1 MDPKKRVVECL
12 SRYRVMDATGD
23 KADMEQLA
31 ESILAA
37 LGPRKKIYSCL
48 RQDLEIPCE
57 HEDHEMDIIVL
68 AEG

>member
-1 MDPKKRVVECL
+1 MDPKKRIIDCL
-12 SRYRVMDATGD
+12 ARYRVMDGD
-23 KADMEQLA
+23 RGPADLERLA
-31 ESILAA
+31 ESILAS

-68 AEG
+68 TDR

>member
-12 SRYRVMDATGD
+12 SRYRVTNEAGD
-23 KADMEQLA
+23 SADLERLA
-31 ESILAA
+31 ESILAT

-68 AEG
+68 GEG